1 MTVTQLD
8 LKDVNDP
15 EARPTAV
22 ITKDD
27 RDVGNRPSSDD
38 GNSEFSPTH
47 ARRGGANSLP
57 QQAPTFGQEK
67 KINLTETEEEPPRKK
82 KKSNKTV
89 RWAAQ
94 EQLEEVK
101 YFKMNDEPNKAGL
114 SMAEV
119 QEI

>member
-57 QQAPTFGQEK
+57 
-67 KINLTETEEEPPRKK
+67 
-82 KKSNKTV
+82 
-89 RWAAQ
+89 
-94 EQLEEVK
+94 
-101 YFKMNDEPNKAGL
+101 
-114 SMAEV
+114 
-119 QEI
+119 